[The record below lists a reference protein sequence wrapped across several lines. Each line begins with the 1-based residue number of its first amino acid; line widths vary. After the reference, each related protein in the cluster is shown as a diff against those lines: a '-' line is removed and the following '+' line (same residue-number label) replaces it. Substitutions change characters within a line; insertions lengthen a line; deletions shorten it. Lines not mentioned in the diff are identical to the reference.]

1 MEQLRN
7 RLNREGEIMDDRE
20 AAVAKKLQE
29 LLSEAAD
36 TAVELSRIN
45 GTIRGVPHY
54 SVIELH
60 AHELGKQ
67 LSRQIQQRQM
77 NEVAAD
83 QLRQHRCPT
92 CGTNCDVTASTREVG
107 SIDGKVGF
115 QEVEGYCG
123 KCRRSFF
130 PESRG
135 ARI

>member
-1 MEQLRN
+1 
-7 RLNREGEIMDDRE
+7 MDDRN
-20 AAVAKKLQE
+20 AAVAKKLE
-29 LLSEAAD
+29 DLLSEAAK
-36 TAVELSRIN
+36 TAVELSRLN
-45 GTIRGVPHY
+45 GTIQGVPHY

-83 QLRQHRCPT
+83 QSRQHPCPT
-92 CGTNCDVTASTREVG
+92 CGTKCDVKVSAREVG
-107 SIDGKVGF
+107 SIDGKVAL
-115 QEVEGYCG
+115 QEIEGYCG

-135 ARI
+135 PRI